1 MRIRKTITK
10 KITAK
15 QNRCRPNKSGRQR
28 PLDNQKGQVIIE
40 LALMMPFLAV
50 ILLALV
56 IVYEL
61 SAKQVYTQE
70 TLRQEM
76 RESINAAAAGP
87 FRADTEK
94 QTIWVHIPGKM
105 KEVFNTPFITQDL
118 KIDYY
123 KGSYHGYALTK
134 YHNRGRRIREINF

>member
-1 MRIRKTITK
+1 MK
-10 KITAK
+10 
-15 QNRCRPNKSGRQR
+15 RPNTAITEMTADQISCGEKNSRVHN
-28 PLDNQKGQVIIE
+28 PLGSQKGQVIIE

-61 SAKQVYTQE
+61 SAKQVNTME

-87 FRADTEK
+87 FRPDTEK
-94 QTIWVHIPGKM
+94 MTIWVHIPGKM
-105 KEVFNTPFITQDL
+105 KEIFNTPFITQDL

-123 KGSYHGYALTK
+123 KGSYHGYKLTR
-134 YHNRGRRIREINF
+134 YHNRGRRIREINY